1 MGAYG
6 RSMTSTDSTGPV
18 PGTTAV
24 SDTGPVR
31 GTTTAVPGTG
41 PGTKTT
47 SVAGDGGAPRGGQD
61 GGDRRRWIALAIV
74 MTAAFMDLV
83 DVTIVNI
90 AIPSIQ
96 RDEGASVSQI
106 QWITAGYALA
116 FAAGLITGGRLGDIH
131 GRKRL
136 FLLGIGG
143 FTVASALCGFAA
155 NPEMLVASRI
165 LQGAMAAL
173 MVPQVLSIVHA
184 TFPAHERGKVFGL
197 FGAIVGLG
205 AVSGPLLGALLT
217 EWNLFGLGWRP
228 IFLINL
234 PVGIAGLILGR
245 RFITESRAPK
255 ALRLDLAG
263 VALVVLALLMLLYP
277 LTRGHELDWPL
288 WGHFSMAGSLVVFGA
303 LVAYERRKAARDGS
317 PLIELSLF
325 KVKSFAAGIAVQ
337 TVFGVALGIFF
348 LVWTF
353 YMQFG
358 LGWSAL
364 RAGLTG
370 IPFSVAVSVAAGLS
384 VQQLVPR
391 FGRKVLQAGALV
403 MAAGVLLYIWEADRY
418 GMSISS
424 WQMALPLTVMGV
436 GMGLI
441 VAPLTDAILSE
452 VPREHS
458 GSASGLLSTVQQ
470 MGNALGLGLV
480 SVVFFGVMDDRLAPS
495 ETGPAFADAFQYALG
510 WVAAVLAA
518 IFLLMFA
525 LPKRPAQHLEGAG
538 AEEDAAGAEQ
548 ETARAEQETAAAA
561 GEAAAGKAAAMS
573 AGGAGAEDTGER
585 APELVR

>member
-1 MGAYG
+1 
-6 RSMTSTDSTGPV
+6 MTSTETPLNSPAA
-18 PGTTAV
+18 TA
-24 SDTGPVR
+24 
-31 GTTTAVPGTG
+31 
-41 PGTKTT
+41 
-47 SVAGDGGAPRGGQD
+47 
-61 GGDRRRWIALAIV
+61 DRRRWIALAIV
-74 MTAAFMDLV
+74 MTATFMDLV

-96 RDEGASVSQI
+96 RDAGASVSHI

-136 FLLGIGG
+136 FLIGIGG
-143 FTVASALCGFAA
+143 FTLASALCGFAV

-165 LQGAMAAL
+165 LQGGMAAL

-197 FGAIVGLG
+197 FGAVVGLG

-217 EWNLFGLGWRP
+217 EWNLFGLEWRP

-245 RFITESRAPK
+245 RYIMESKAPQ
-255 ALRLDLAG
+255 ALKLDLVG
-263 VALVVLALLMLLYP
+263 VALVTLGLLMLLYP
-277 LTRGHELDWPL
+277 LTRGRELGWPM
-288 WGHFSMAGSLVVFGA
+288 WGYVSMAGALAVFAA
-303 LVAYERRKAARDGS
+303 LVAYEKRKTVRDGS
-317 PLIELSLF
+317 PLVELSLF

-337 TVFGVALGIFF
+337 TVFGIVLGIFF

-353 YMQFG
+353 YMQTG
-358 LGWSAL
+358 LGWGEL

-370 IPFSVAVSVAAGLS
+370 VPFSIAVSMAAGLS
-384 VQQLVPR
+384 VQKLTPR
-391 FGRKVLQAGALV
+391 FGRKVLQAGALL
-403 MAAGVLLYIWEADRY
+403 MAIGVLIYIWESERY
-418 GMSISS
+418 GLSIAP
-424 WQMALPLTVMGV
+424 WQMALPLVVMGV

-452 VPREHS
+452 VPREHA
-458 GSASGLLSTVQQ
+458 GSASGLISTVQQ

-480 SVVFFGVMDDRLAPS
+480 SVVFFGTMSDHLPRAEVGA
-495 ETGPAFADAFQYALG
+495 AFVDAFQNALI
-510 WVAAVLAA
+510 WVAAVMTA

-525 LPKRPAQHLEGAG
+525 LPKRPAQHVEG
-538 AEEDAAGAEQ
+538 D
-548 ETARAEQETAAAA
+548 ETTPAVAVDKE
-561 GEAAAGKAAAMS
+561 
-573 AGGAGAEDTGER
+573 
-585 APELVR
+585 PELVG

>member
-1 MGAYG
+1 
-6 RSMTSTDSTGPV
+6 MTSTEPAST
-18 PGTTAV
+18 TQQAV
-24 SDTGPVR
+24 
-31 GTTTAVPGTG
+31 A
-41 PGTKTT
+41 
-47 SVAGDGGAPRGGQD
+47 
-61 GGDRRRWIALAIV
+61 DRRRWFALAIV

-96 RDEGASVSQI
+96 RDAGASFSQI

-136 FLLGIGG
+136 FLVGIAG

-165 LQGAMAAL
+165 LQGAMAAM

-217 EWNLFGLGWRP
+217 EWNLFGLEWRP

-234 PVGIAGLILGR
+234 PVGVVALLLGR
-245 RFITESRAPK
+245 RFITESKAPRALK
-255 ALRLDLAG
+255 LDLVG
-263 VALVVLALLMLLYP
+263 VALVTLGLLMLLYP
-277 LTRGHELDWPL
+277 LTRGRELGWPL
-288 WGHFSMAGSLVVFGA
+288 WGYASMAGAVGVFAA
-303 LVAYERRKAARDGS
+303 LVAYERRKSARDGS
-317 PLIELSLF
+317 PLVELSLF
-325 KVKSFAAGIAVQ
+325 RVKSFAAGIAVQ
-337 TVFGVALGIFF
+337 TVFGVGLGVFF
-348 LVWTF
+348 LVWTL
-353 YMQFG
+353 YMQVG
-358 LGWSAL
+358 LGWSPL

-370 IPFSVAVSVAAGLS
+370 VPFSIAVSTAAGMS
-384 VQQLVPR
+384 VQKLVPR

-403 MAAGVLLYIWEADRY
+403 MGLGVLIYIGEAHRY
-418 GMSISS
+418 GQDIAS
-424 WQMALPLTVMGV
+424 WQMALPLVVMGA

-441 VAPLTDAILSE
+441 VAPLTDAVLSE
-452 VPREHS
+452 VPREHA
-458 GSASGLLSTVQQ
+458 GSASGLINTVQQ

-480 SVVFFGVMDDRLAPS
+480 SVVFFGSIDDHLARPQV
-495 ETGPAFADAFQYALG
+495 GPAFVNAFQHALG
-510 WVAAVLAA
+510 WVAGVLGV

-525 LPKRPAQHLEGAG
+525 LPKRPAQHVEGG
-538 AEEDAAGAEQ
+538 ESPLPVEE
-548 ETARAEQETAAAA
+548 
-561 GEAAAGKAAAMS
+561 K
-573 AGGAGAEDTGER
+573 ER
-585 APELVR
+585 ELVS

>member
-1 MGAYG
+1 G
-6 RSMTSTDSTGPV
+6 
-18 PGTTAV
+18 GT
-24 SDTGPVR
+24 
-31 GTTTAVPGTG
+31 
-41 PGTKTT
+41 
-47 SVAGDGGAPRGGQD
+47 
-61 GGDRRRWIALAIV
+61 DRRRWFALAIV

-90 AIPSIQ
+90 AIPSIE
-96 RDEGASVSQI
+96 RDTGATFSQI

-165 LQGAMAAL
+165 LQGGMAAM

-217 EWNLFGLGWRP
+217 EWNLFGLEWRP

-234 PVGIAGLILGR
+234 PVGVVGLVLGS
-245 RFITESRAPK
+245 RFITESKAPR
-255 ALRLDLAG
+255 ALRLDLVG
-263 VALVVLALLMLLYP
+263 VALVTLGLLMLLYP
-277 LTRGHELDWPL
+277 LTRGEELDWPL
-288 WGHFSMAGSLVVFGA
+288 WGFASMAGALGVFA
-303 LVAYERRKAARDGS
+303 VLVAYERRKAARDGS

-337 TVFGVALGIFF
+337 TVFGIGLGIFF
-348 LVWTF
+348 LVWTL
-353 YMQFG
+353 YMQIG

-370 IPFSVAVSVAAGLS
+370 VPFSLAVSTAAALS
-384 VQQLVPR
+384 VQKLVPR
-391 FGRKVLQAGALV
+391 FGRGVLQAGALL
-403 MAAGVLLYIWEADRY
+403 MGLGVLLYLWEAGHY
-418 GMSISS
+418 GLDIAS
-424 WQMALPLTVMGV
+424 WQMALPLVVMGV

-441 VAPLTDAILSE
+441 VAPLTDAVLSG

-458 GSASGLLSTVQQ
+458 GSASGLINTVQQ

-480 SVVFFGVMDDRLAPS
+480 SVVFFGQIGDRLTPAQV
-495 ETGPAFADAFQYALG
+495 GPAFVDAFQNALG
-510 WVAAVLAA
+510 WVAVVLAA
-518 IFLLMFA
+518 IFVLMFA
-525 LPKRPAQHLEGAG
+525 LPKRPAQHLEGADG
-538 AEEDAAGAEQ
+538 EEDGPRGADG
-548 ETARAEQETAAAA
+548 T
-561 GEAAAGKAAAMS
+561 
-573 AGGAGAEDTGER
+573 GGAGDVEDARGAGDAGAGAVTAESAESAESAGTVGVS
-585 APELVR
+585 A

>member
-1 MGAYG
+1 
-6 RSMTSTDSTGPV
+6 
-18 PGTTAV
+18 
-24 SDTGPVR
+24 
-31 GTTTAVPGTG
+31 
-41 PGTKTT
+41 
-47 SVAGDGGAPRGGQD
+47 
-61 GGDRRRWIALAIV
+61 

-83 DVTIVNI
+83 DVTIVNV
-90 AIPSIQ
+90 AIPSMK
-96 RDEGASVSQI
+96 REAGATFSQI

-136 FLLGIGG
+136 FLIGIGG
-143 FTVASALCGFAA
+143 FTLASALCGFAA

-165 LQGAMAAL
+165 LQGTMAAL

-197 FGAIVGLG
+197 FGAVVGLG
-205 AVSGPLLGALLT
+205 AVTGPLLGALLT
-217 EWNLFGLGWRP
+217 EWNLFGLEWRP

-234 PVGIAGLILGR
+234 PVGIAGLILGS
-245 RFITESRAPK
+245 RFITESKAPQ
-255 ALRLDLAG
+255 ALKLDLVG
-263 VALVVLALLMLLYP
+263 VGLVTLGLLMLLYP
-277 LTRGHELDWPL
+277 LTRGRELGWPL
-288 WGHFSMAGSLVVFGA
+288 WGYASMAGAFVVLAA

-317 PLIELSLF
+317 PLVELSLF

-348 LVWTF
+348 LVWTL

-358 LGWSAL
+358 LGWTPL
-364 RAGLTG
+364 KAGLTG
-370 IPFSVAVSVAAGLS
+370 IPFSIAVSTAAGMS

-403 MAAGVLLYIWEADRY
+403 MAIGVLLYIWESGRY
-418 GMSISS
+418 GMSIAP
-424 WQMALPLTVMGV
+424 WQMALPLVVMGL

-452 VPREHS
+452 VPREHA
-458 GSASGLLSTVQQ
+458 GSASGLISTVQQ

-480 SVVFFGVMDDRLAPS
+480 SVVFFGVVDDRLTEA
-495 ETGPAFADAFQYALG
+495 TGRTAAGMAFADGFQHALG
-510 WVAAVLAA
+510 WVAAVMGV

-525 LPKRPAQHLEGAG
+525 LPKRPAQHIEGAG
-538 AEEDAAGAEQ
+538 DDPSPSTEKEPA
-548 ETARAEQETAAAA
+548 
-561 GEAAAGKAAAMS
+561 
-573 AGGAGAEDTGER
+573 
-585 APELVR
+585 LVG

>member
-1 MGAYG
+1 
-6 RSMTSTDSTGPV
+6 MTSPETPAEMVAAPV
-18 PGTTAV
+18 TPPADV
-24 SDTGPVR
+24 PVDPPADA
-31 GTTTAVPGTG
+31 T
-41 PGTKTT
+41 
-47 SVAGDGGAPRGGQD
+47 
-61 GGDRRRWIALAIV
+61 DRRRWFALAIV

-90 AIPSIQ
+90 AIPSIE
-96 RDEGASVSQI
+96 RDTGATFSQI

-165 LQGAMAAL
+165 LQGAMAAM

-217 EWNLFGLGWRP
+217 EWNLFGLEWRP

-234 PVGIAGLILGR
+234 PVGVVGLILGS
-245 RFITESRAPK
+245 RFITESKAPR
-255 ALRLDLAG
+255 ALRLDLVG
-263 VALVVLALLMLLYP
+263 VALVTLGLLMLLYP
-277 LTRGHELDWPL
+277 LTRGEELDWPL
-288 WGHFSMAGSLVVFGA
+288 WGYASMAGALGVFA
-303 LVAYERRKAARDGS
+303 VLVAYERRKAARDGS

-337 TVFGVALGIFF
+337 TVFGIGLGIFF
-348 LVWTF
+348 LVWTL
-353 YMQFG
+353 YMQVG

-370 IPFSVAVSVAAGLS
+370 VPFSIAVSTAAALS
-384 VQQLVPR
+384 VQKLVPR
-391 FGRKVLQAGALV
+391 FGRGVLQAGALL
-403 MAAGVLLYIWEADRY
+403 MGLGVLSYLWEAGHY
-418 GMSISS
+418 GLGITS
-424 WQMALPLTVMGV
+424 WQMALPLVVMGV

-441 VAPLTDAILSE
+441 VAPLTDAVLSG
-452 VPREHS
+452 VPREHA
-458 GSASGLLSTVQQ
+458 GSASGLINTVQQ

-480 SVVFFGVMDDRLAPS
+480 SVVFFGEIGDRLTPAQV
-495 ETGPAFADAFQYALG
+495 GPAFVDAFQNALG
-510 WVAAVLAA
+510 WVAVVMAA
-518 IFLLMFA
+518 IFVLMLA

-538 AEEDAAGAEQ
+538 TDEPGGPDVADRLDEMDGMDGTAGSEDTAVTTGAAGVPA
-548 ETARAEQETAAAA
+548 
-561 GEAAAGKAAAMS
+561 
-573 AGGAGAEDTGER
+573 
-585 APELVR
+585 